1 MPQVSGYNVQW
12 CGTHTR
18 FDDHDPTYSPG
29 SPPGS
34 PLSREVEPEPECA
47 VCFQAIGNTNCCTT
61 ACGHKFCLEC
71 LIKHSKGNAAAKCP
85 LCRQGVTPAPP
96 PPQQQVHAQ
105 VLHNQQQLYNLL
117 IALRDRWIQGPGGNP
132 ALRDRW
138 IQGPGGNPEY
148 QWQ

>member
-18 FDDHDPTYSPG
+18 FVDE
-29 SPPGS
+29 
-34 PLSREVEPEPECA
+34 PLVEPEPVVEPESECA

-71 LIKHSKGNAAAKCP
+71 LIKHSKGNTAAKCP

-96 PPQQQVHAQ
+96 PPPPPPQQQVQAQ
-105 VLHNQQQLYNLL
+105 VLGSLSEAAMLLPTHWTHNQQQLYNLL
-117 IALRDRWIQGPGGNP
+117 IALRV
-132 ALRDRW
+132 RDRW
-138 IQGPGGNPEY
+138 IQGPGGLPEY
-148 QWQ
+148 QWR